1 MIRVNRMEVTRKD
14 FEQLLFKVG
23 QQQVMKDVT
32 GKILALCISDPAHL
46 LACIQYLRS
55 QRGSILLL
63 HGETPQQRAI
73 QLAQQAGCHGLLW
86 GSYDT
91 YIPVDPSAAMQE
103 DAFLYQYSSGTTGD
117 AKLIK
122 RKWTHIETEI
132 AAYNQALGGSAEE
145 VPIVLVPMSHS
156 YGLICGVL
164 ASLARGATPIMITN
178 RNPKLTWSII
188 RENPKHIV
196 YGIPSLYHV
205 LLGFSSETTRMDR
218 VMSSGAPMLD
228 SLLSQLQVRAND
240 VMQQYGCSEI
250 GCISLSQQVSSSS
263 DIGTPLRHLQ
273 VHTGDSADNPSEI
286 EIVVGNW
293 THGTKDIGFWSYDGQ
308 LQVVGRMDDVI
319 NVSGLKVFPQEV
331 ETIIGMLPE
340 VNEVVVYR
348 GIHPIIGECVQ
359 AQVVLEAP
367 LEVKAIRDWC
377 IQQLPPYK
385 VPAEIE
391 IVTEIRKMP
400 SGKISRRLLEK
411 GGS

>member
-1 MIRVNRMEVTRKD
+1 MIRVNRVEVTRED
-14 FEQLLFKVG
+14 FEQILINVS
-23 QQQVMKDVT
+23 QQQAMEHVS
-32 GKILALCISDPAHL
+32 GKVLALCISDPTHL
-46 LACIQYLRS
+46 LACIHYVRS
-55 QRGSILLL
+55 QHGSILLI
-63 HGETPQQRAI
+63 HGETPQQQAI

-86 GSYDT
+86 GNYDT
-91 YIPVDPSAAMQE
+91 YIPVDPSASLQE

-122 RKWTHIETEI
+122 RRWTHIDTEI
-132 AAYNQALGGSAEE
+132 AAYNQALGGDEEE

-164 ASLARGATPIMITN
+164 ASLARGATPILITN

-205 LLGFSSETTRMDR
+205 LLGFSSETTSMDR
-218 VMSSGAPMLD
+218 VMSSGAPMSD
-228 SLLSQLQVRAND
+228 SLLGQLQARANY
-240 VMQQYGCSEI
+240 VMQQYGCSET

-263 DIGTPLRHLQ
+263 DVGTPLHHLQ
-273 VHTGDSADNPSEI
+273 VQTGDSANNRTEI
-286 EIVVGNW
+286 EIVAGES
-293 THGTKDIGFWSYDGQ
+293 THSTKDIGFWSPDRQ
-308 LQVVGRMDDVI
+308 LQVIGRIDDVI

-331 ETIIGMLPE
+331 ESMISMLPE
-340 VNEVVVYR
+340 VNEAVVYR

-359 AQVVLEAP
+359 AQVVLRAP

-377 IQQLPPYK
+377 IQNLPPYK

-391 IVTEIRKMP
+391 IVDEIRKMP
-400 SGKISRRLLEK
+400 SGKISRRLLEQ